1 MSMPREPG
9 QLTDQSKITIIINI
23 NASLLTSCQ
32 SVEQDIDFNLSNIL
46 SRNFVNAKTTS
57 EYERNKKQNV
67 NVHILLK
74 TLNVVL

>member
-1 MSMPREPG
+1 MSTPREPG

-32 SVEQDIDFNLSNIL
+32 SVEQDIDFNLSNHL
-46 SRNFVNAKTTS
+46 SRNFAKTTS

>member
-1 MSMPREPG
+1 MSTPREPG
-9 QLTDQSKITIIINI
+9 QLTDQSKIIINI

-32 SVEQDIDFNLSNIL
+32 SVEQDIDFNLSNHL

>member
-1 MSMPREPG
+1 MSTPREPG

-32 SVEQDIDFNLSNIL
+32 SVEQDIDFNLSSHL

>member
-32 SVEQDIDFNLSNIL
+32 SVEQDIDFNLSDHL